1 MDKRGYLHAQI
12 YPCLSTK
19 DVVDVGHESLD
30 SRAGAHAL
38 RNAGTRRTSS
48 VYSVGEFARALG
60 VGEMTVYRAIHAGR
74 LPAIKFGGRYVV
86 PAKALDDLIEAAMSS
101 GGLVDI
107 AEREPVQGG
116 VA

>member
-1 MDKRGYLHAQI
+1 ME
-12 YPCLSTK
+12 
-19 DVVDVGHESLD
+19 ESVKSLLAARD
-30 SRAGAHAL
+30 GASGTSRPA
-38 RNAGTRRTSS
+38 T

-86 PAKALDDLIEAAMSS
+86 PAKALDELIEAAMST
-101 GGLVDI
+101 GALVDI
-107 AEREPVQGG
+107 ADGQSVQGG